1 MISLYDIL
9 EAANGQ
15 LFGEP
20 VAQLFSD
27 FCFDSR
33 LASESSL
40 YVARKGSGQQYLFE
54 I

>member
-20 VAQLFSD
+20 GPQLFSD
-27 FCFDSR
+27 FCID
-33 LASESSL
+33 
-40 YVARKGSGQQYLFE
+40 
-54 I
+54 